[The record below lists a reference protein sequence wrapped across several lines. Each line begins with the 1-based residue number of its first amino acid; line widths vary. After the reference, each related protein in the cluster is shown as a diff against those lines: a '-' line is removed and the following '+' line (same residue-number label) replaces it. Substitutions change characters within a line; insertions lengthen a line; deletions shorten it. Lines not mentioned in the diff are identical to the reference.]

1 MALTAS
7 DTASAE
13 LIAAR
18 IMAGR
23 KGPAGLRNN
32 KELPAKLRDALGD
45 SNEAVVPFSLDTK
58 GHRLHIGEFDG
69 YVSLGSMSV
78 TRVRHGWMDDHVHT
92 QFKVHPQFKHYT
104 LSAGNESLDFFMGD
118 IRIDNGWEDAFNLQR
133 QRAVVRILT
142 EGVAL

>member
-69 YVSLGSMSV
+69 YVSLGSMSI
-78 TRVRHGWMDDHVHT
+78 TRVRHGWMDAH
-92 QFKVHPQFKHYT
+92 VHPQFKHYK
-104 LSAGNESLDFFMGD
+104 LSAGEESLDFFMGD

>member
-1 MALTAS
+1 MALSATETA
-7 DTASAE
+7 APE

-32 KELPAKLRDALGD
+32 KGLPAQLRDAIGD
-45 SNEAVVPFSLDTK
+45 SNEAVVHFSLDTK

-78 TRVRHGWMDDHVHT
+78 TRVRHSWMVDHVHA
-92 QFKVHPQFKHYT
+92 QFKHYI
-104 LSAGNESLDFFMGD
+104 LSAGEESLDFCMSD
-118 IRIDNGWEDAFNLQR
+118 IRIDNGREDAFNLQR

>member
-1 MALTAS
+1 MALTAT

-32 KELPAKLRDALGD
+32 KELPAQLRDALGD
-45 SNEAVVPFSLDTK
+45 ADEVVVTFSLDVK
-58 GHRLHIGEFDG
+58 GHKIHIGEVDG
-69 YVSLGSMSV
+69 YVPLGDMSV
-78 TRVRHGWMDDHVHT
+78 TRVRHRWMDAHVHT
-92 QFKVHPQFKHYT
+92 QFKHYS
-104 LSAGNESLDFFMGD
+104 LSSGDESLDLVMGD
-118 IRIDNGWEDAFNLQR
+118 IRIDIGWKDQFNLQR

-142 EGVAL
+142 KGVAL

>member
-1 MALTAS
+1 MALTHT

-32 KELPAKLRDALGD
+32 KELPRQLNAAFGED
-45 SNEAVVPFSLDTK
+45 NEVVVTISLDVK
-58 GHRLHIGEFDG
+58 GHKIHIGEFDG
-69 YVSLGSMSV
+69 YVPLGSMFV
-78 TRVRHGWMDDHVHT
+78 TRVRHGWMDAH
-92 QFKVHPQFKHYT
+92 VHPQFKHYK

>member
-69 YVSLGSMSV
+69 YVSLGSMSI
-78 TRVRHGWMDDHVHT
+78 TRVRHGWMDDHVPT
-92 QFKVHPQFKHYT
+92 QFKHYK
-104 LSAGNESLDFFMGD
+104 LSAGEESLDFFMGD
-118 IRIDNGWEDAFNLQR
+118 IRIDNGLEDAFNLQR

>member
-32 KELPAKLRDALGD
+32 KGLPAQLRDALGD
-45 SNEAVVPFSLDTK
+45 SNESVVHFSLDTK

-78 TRVRHGWMDDHVHT
+78 TRARHSWMDDHVHT
-92 QFKVHPQFKHYT
+92 QFKDYMF
-104 LSAGNESLDFFMGD
+104 SAGEESLDFFMGD
-118 IRIDNGWEDAFNLQR
+118 IRIDNGWEDAFNLNR

>member
-1 MALTAS
+1 MALSATETA
-7 DTASAE
+7 APE

-32 KELPAKLRDALGD
+32 KELPAKLRDVLGD

-78 TRVRHGWMDDHVHT
+78 TRVRHGWMDAHVHT
-92 QFKVHPQFKHYT
+92 QFKHYI
-104 LSAGNESLDFFMGD
+104 LSAGEESLDFFMGD

>member
-58 GHRLHIGEFDG
+58 GHRLDIGEFDG

-78 TRVRHGWMDDHVHT
+78 TRVRHGWMDDHVPT
-92 QFKVHPQFKHYT
+92 QFKHYI
-104 LSAGNESLDFFMGD
+104 LSAGEESLDFFMGD
-118 IRIDNGWEDAFNLQR
+118 IRIDNGLEDAFNLQR

>member
-7 DTASAE
+7 DAASAE

-18 IMAGR
+18 VMAGR

-32 KELPAKLRDALGD
+32 KDLPAQLRAALGED
-45 SNEAVVPFSLDTK
+45 DEAMVPFSLDTRA
-58 GHRLHIGEFDG
+58 HRLHIGKFDG

-78 TRVRHGWMDDHVHT
+78 TRVRHSWMDNH
-92 QFKVHPQFKHYT
+92 VHPQFRHYL
-104 LSAGNESLDFFMGD
+104 LSAGDESMDFFMGD
-118 IRIDNGWEDAFNLQR
+118 IRIDNGWEDAFNLNR

>member
-78 TRVRHGWMDDHVHT
+78 TRVRHGWMDAHVHT
-92 QFKVHPQFKHYT
+92 QFKHYI
-104 LSAGNESLDFFMGD
+104 LSAGEESLDFFMGD

>member
-69 YVSLGSMSV
+69 YVSLGSMSI
-78 TRVRHGWMDDHVHT
+78 TRVRHGWMDAHVHT
-92 QFKVHPQFKHYT
+92 QFKHYK
-104 LSAGNESLDFFMGD
+104 LSAGEESLDFFMGD
-118 IRIDNGWEDAFNLQR
+118 IRIDNGLEDAFNLQR

>member
-7 DTASAE
+7 DAASAE

-32 KELPAKLRDALGD
+32 KELPAQLRDALGD

-58 GHRLHIGEFDG
+58 GHRLHIGEYDG

-78 TRVRHGWMDDHVHT
+78 KRGRYGWMDVH
-92 QFKVHPQFKHYT
+92 VHPQFKHYR
-104 LSAGNESLDFFMGD
+104 LRAGEESLDFFMGD
-118 IRIDNGWEDAFNLQR
+118 IRIDNGWEDAFNLNR

>member
-1 MALTAS
+1 MALSATETA
-7 DTASAE
+7 APE

-32 KELPAKLRDALGD
+32 KELPAKLRDVLGD

-69 YVSLGSMSV
+69 YVSLGSMSI
-78 TRVRHGWMDDHVHT
+78 TRVRHGWMDAHVHT
-92 QFKVHPQFKHYT
+92 QFKHYI
-104 LSAGNESLDFFMGD
+104 LSAGEESLDFFMGD

>member
-7 DTASAE
+7 DAASAE

-92 QFKVHPQFKHYT
+92 QFKHYI
-104 LSAGNESLDFFMGD
+104 LSAGEESLDFFMGD
-118 IRIDNGWEDAFNLQR
+118 IRIDNGWEDNFNLQR

>member
-92 QFKVHPQFKHYT
+92 QFKHYI
-104 LSAGNESLDFFMGD
+104 LSAGEESLDFFMGD

>member
-69 YVSLGSMSV
+69 YVSLGSMSI
-78 TRVRHGWMDDHVHT
+78 TRVRHGWMDDYVTT
-92 QFKVHPQFKHYT
+92 QFKYYK
-104 LSAGNESLDFFMGD
+104 LSAGEESLDFFMGD
-118 IRIDNGWEDAFNLQR
+118 IRIDNGLEDAFNLQR

>member
-23 KGPAGLRNN
+23 KGPAGLHNN

-78 TRVRHGWMDDHVHT
+78 TRVRHGWMDDHVH
-92 QFKVHPQFKHYT
+92 PQFKHYT
-104 LSAGNESLDFFMGD
+104 LLSAGNESLDFFMGD

>member
-1 MALTAS
+1 MALSATETA
-7 DTASAE
+7 APE

-32 KELPAKLRDALGD
+32 KGLPAQLRDAIGD
-45 SNEAVVPFSLDTK
+45 SNEAVVHFSLDTK

-78 TRVRHGWMDDHVHT
+78 TRVRHSLMVDHVHT
-92 QFKVHPQFKHYT
+92 QFDGYI
-104 LSAGNESLDFFMGD
+104 LSAGEESLDFCMSD
-118 IRIDNGWEDAFNLQR
+118 IRIDNGREDAFNLQR